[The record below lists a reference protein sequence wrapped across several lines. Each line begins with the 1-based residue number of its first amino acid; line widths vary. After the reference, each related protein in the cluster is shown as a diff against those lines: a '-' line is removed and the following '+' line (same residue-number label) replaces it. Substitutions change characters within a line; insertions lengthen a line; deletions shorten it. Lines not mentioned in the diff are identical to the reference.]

1 MSKTINLLVVDD
13 DELDAEALTRVLRQ
27 HEIDCPIFRAVDGEE
42 ALQMLRHDPKAQ
54 NPVPFP
60 AFVLLDLNMPR
71 MNGFEFLKAIRDD
84 ANAELRR
91 LIVFVLTTSESD
103 EDRCNAY
110 DSHIAGYIVKAPQ
123 GRNFTELTN
132 LIKQYQKLVE
142 FP

>member
-1 MSKTINLLVVDD
+1 MGKTISLLVVDD
-13 DELDAEALTRVLRQ
+13 DELDAEALTRVLRH
-27 HEIDCPIFRAVDGEE
+27 HEIHCPIFRAADGEE
-42 ALQMLRHDPKAQ
+42 ALQMLRHDPQ
-54 NPVPFP
+54 SPTQVSLP

-71 MNGFEFLKAIRDD
+71 MNGFEFLEAIREDTR
-84 ANAELRR
+84 AELRR

-132 LIKQYQKLVE
+132 LIKQYQALVE